1 MFKLLFNGITSILA
15 NLLSVICW
23 PINQLITTAL
33 PDLSEKITYIT
44 NNLNSVF
51 SGLSW
56 AVSILPPVIV
66 SSLLFILTLEVA
78 KHTIFTST
86 HALLKVWNL
95 IQKIK
100 FW

>member
-15 NLLSVICW
+15 NILSVIMYL
-23 PINQLITTAL
+23 PNQAVTVAM
-33 PDLSEKITYIT
+33 PDLTEKINYIT
-44 NNLNSVF
+44 NNLSSVF
-51 SGLSW
+51 SGLTW
-56 AVSILPPVIV
+56 AISILPPVV
-66 SSLLFILTLEVA
+66 VTTLLFILTLEVA

-86 HALLKVWNL
+86 HALIKVWNL

>member
-1 MFKLLFNGITSILA
+1 MFKLLFNGITGILA

-23 PINQLITTAL
+23 PINQVITGIL
-33 PDLSEKITYIT
+33 PNFSDKITYIT
-44 NNLNSVF
+44 DNLSSVF
-51 SGLSW
+51 SGLTW
-56 AVSILPPVIV
+56 AISILPPVV
-66 SSLLFILTLEVA
+66 VTTLLFILTLEVA

-86 HALLKVWNL
+86 HSLIKVWNL

>member
-23 PINQLITTAL
+23 PINQVIETIL
-33 PDLSEKITYIT
+33 PDFSDKLTFITDNLS
-44 NNLNSVF
+44 SVF
-51 SGLSW
+51 SGVTW
-56 AVSILPPVIV
+56 AISILPPVVITT
-66 SSLLFILTLEVA
+66 LIFILTLEVA

-86 HALLKVWNL
+86 HALIKVWNL

>member
-1 MFKLLFNGITSILA
+1 MFKLLFNGLTSILA
-15 NLLSVICW
+15 NILSIICW
-23 PINQLITTAL
+23 PINQVITSIV

-44 NNLNSVF
+44 DNLSYIF
-51 SGLSW
+51 SGLTW
-56 AVSILPPVIV
+56 AISILPPVIV
-66 SSLLFILTLEVA
+66 TTLLFILTLEVA

-86 HALLKVWNL
+86 HALIKVWNL

>member
-1 MFKLLFNGITSILA
+1 MFKLLFNGLTAILA
-15 NLLSVICW
+15 NILSIICW
-23 PINQLITTAL
+23 PINQIIVNIV
-33 PDLSEKITYIT
+33 PDLSDKITFIT
-44 NNLNSVF
+44 DNLNNVF

-56 AVSILPPVIV
+56 AISILPATIV
-66 SSLLFILTLEVA
+66 TTLLFILSLEVA

-86 HALLKVWNL
+86 HALIKVWNL

>member
-1 MFKLLFNGITSILA
+1 MFKLLFNGITGILA

-23 PINQLITTAL
+23 PINQIITGVL
-33 PDLSEKITYIT
+33 PNFSDKLTYIT
-44 NNLNSVF
+44 DNLSSIF
-51 SGLSW
+51 SGLTW
-56 AVSILPPVIV
+56 AVSILPPVVV
-66 SSLLFILTLEVA
+66 STLLLILTLEVA

-86 HALLKVWNL
+86 HALVKVWNL

>member
-1 MFKLLFNGITSILA
+1 MFKLLFNGITGILA

-23 PINQLITTAL
+23 PINQVITGIL
-33 PDLSEKITYIT
+33 PDFSDKLTYIT
-44 NNLNSVF
+44 DNLSSIF
-51 SGLSW
+51 SGLTW
-56 AVSILPPVIV
+56 AISILPPVIV
-66 SSLLFILTLEVA
+66 TTLLFILTLEVA

-86 HALLKVWNL
+86 HSLVKVWNL

>member
-1 MFKLLFNGITSILA
+1 MFKLLFNGLTSILS
-15 NLLSVICW
+15 NLLSIICW
-23 PINQLITTAL
+23 PINQLIINAL
-33 PDLSEKITYIT
+33 PDISEKITYIT
-44 NNLNSVF
+44 DNLSFVF

-56 AVSILPPVIV
+56 SISILPPVLV
-66 SSLLFILTLEVA
+66 STLLFILTLEVA

-86 HALLKVWNL
+86 HALIKVWNL

>member
-23 PINQLITTAL
+23 PINQIISGVV
-33 PDLSEKITYIT
+33 PDFSEKLTYIT
-44 NNLNSVF
+44 NNLSSVF
-51 SGLSW
+51 SGLAW
-56 AVSILPPVIV
+56 AVSILPPVV
-66 SSLLFILTLEVA
+66 VTTLLFILTLEVA

-86 HALLKVWNL
+86 HALIKVWNL

>member
-1 MFKLLFNGITSILA
+1 MFKLLFNGITGILA

-23 PINQLITTAL
+23 PIIQVITGTL
-33 PDLSEKITYIT
+33 PNFSDKLTYIPD
-44 NNLNSVF
+44 NLSSVF
-51 SGLSW
+51 SGLTW
-56 AVSILPPVIV
+56 AISILPPVV
-66 SSLLFILTLEVA
+66 VPTLLFILTLEVA

-86 HALLKVWNL
+86 HALIKVWNL

>member
-23 PINQLITTAL
+23 PINQIISGVL
-33 PDLSEKITYIT
+33 PDFSDKLTFITDNLS
-44 NNLNSVF
+44 SVF
-51 SGLSW
+51 SGLTW
-56 AVSILPPVIV
+56 AISILPPVVV
-66 SSLLFILTLEVA
+66 STLLFILALEVA

-86 HALLKVWNL
+86 HALIKVWNL

>member
-15 NLLSVICW
+15 NILSVICW
-23 PINQLITTAL
+23 PINQIITSAL

>member
-1 MFKLLFNGITSILA
+1 MFKLLFNGITGILA

-23 PINQLITTAL
+23 PINQIISGVV
-33 PDLSEKITYIT
+33 PDFSEKLTYIT
-44 NNLNSVF
+44 NNLSSVF
-51 SGLSW
+51 SGLTW
-56 AVSILPPVIV
+56 AVSILPPVV
-66 SSLLFILTLEVA
+66 VTTLLFILTLEVA

-86 HALLKVWNL
+86 HALIKVWNL

>member
-1 MFKLLFNGITSILA
+1 MFKLLFNGITSILS

-23 PINQLITTAL
+23 PINQLIETIL
-33 PDLSEKITYIT
+33 PDFSDKITFIT
-44 NNLNSVF
+44 DNLSVIF
-51 SGLSW
+51 SGLTW
-56 AVSILPPVIV
+56 AISILPPVLITT
-66 SSLLFILTLEVA
+66 LIFILTLEVA

-86 HALLKVWNL
+86 HALVKVWNL

>member
-23 PINQLITTAL
+23 PINQLIEVAL
-33 PDLSEKITYIT
+33 PDFSDKITFIT
-44 NNLNSVF
+44 DNLSGVF
-51 SGLSW
+51 SGLTW
-56 AVSILPPVIV
+56 AISILPPVVITT
-66 SSLLFILTLEVA
+66 LIFILTLEVA

-86 HALLKVWNL
+86 HALIKVWNL

>member
-15 NLLSVICW
+15 NLLSVIFW
-23 PINQLITTAL
+23 PINQVIETIL
-33 PDLSEKITYIT
+33 PDFSDKITFIT
-44 NNLNSVF
+44 DNLSVIF
-51 SGLSW
+51 SGLTW
-56 AVSILPPVIV
+56 AISILPPVVITT
-66 SSLLFILTLEVA
+66 LIFILTLEVA

-86 HALLKVWNL
+86 HALIKVWNL

>member
-1 MFKLLFNGITSILA
+1 MFKLLFNGITGILA
-15 NLLSVICW
+15 NILSVICW
-23 PINQLITTAL
+23 PVNQVISSVL
-33 PDLSEKITYIT
+33 PDLSGKITYIIE
-44 NNLNSVF
+44 NLNTVF
-51 SGLSW
+51 SGLTW
-56 AVSILPPVIV
+56 AISILPPVV
-66 SSLLFILTLEVA
+66 VTTLLFILALEVA

>member
-1 MFKLLFNGITSILA
+1 MFKLLFNGLTSILA

-23 PINQLITTAL
+23 PINQIIENIL
-33 PDLSEKITYIT
+33 PNFSDKITYIT
-44 NNLNSVF
+44 DNLSGIF
-51 SGLSW
+51 SGVTW
-56 AVSILPPVIV
+56 AISILPPVVITT
-66 SSLLFILTLEVA
+66 LIFILTLEVA

-86 HALLKVWNL
+86 HALVKVWNL

>member
-23 PINQLITTAL
+23 PINQILENVL
-33 PDLSEKITYIT
+33 PNFSDKLTYIT
-44 NNLNSVF
+44 DNLSSVF
-51 SGLSW
+51 SGLTW
-56 AVSILPPVIV
+56 TVSILPPVVV

-86 HALLKVWNL
+86 HALIKVWNL

>member
-15 NLLSVICW
+15 NILSVICY
-23 PINQLITTAL
+23 PINQVISSVL
-33 PDLSEKITYIT
+33 PDFSDNITYIIE
-44 NNLNSVF
+44 NLNTVF

-56 AVSILPPVIV
+56 AISILPPVV
-66 SSLLFILTLEVA
+66 VTTLLFILSLEVA

-86 HALLKVWNL
+86 HTLLKVWNL